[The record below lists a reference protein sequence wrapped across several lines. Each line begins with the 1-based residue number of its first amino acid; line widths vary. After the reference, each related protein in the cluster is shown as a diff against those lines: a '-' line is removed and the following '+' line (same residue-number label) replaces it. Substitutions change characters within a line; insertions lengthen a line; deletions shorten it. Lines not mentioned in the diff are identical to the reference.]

1 MIGQNDAGTAMCE
14 RDAIERVKKG
24 DWTGMARLYDWYR
37 PRVYSLCLRYT
48 RNASDADDLTQDVFI
63 QVFRKAYTFRGD
75 AEFTSWLYAVT
86 LNFVRLHARQTRRRS
101 RVFEVDEGER
111 RLYSIKSRACNP
123 MQRVALAQALRD
135 LTPVRRMTLVLHDI
149 QGLTHSEIAVR
160 TGVTVIASKSRLHRA
175 HMALR
180 RALGGG
186 NHYPESERGT
196 DRVIRPTVL

>member
-1 MIGQNDAGTAMCE
+1 MIGEKNEGTELCE
-14 RDAIERVKKG
+14 RDAIERVQKG

-101 RVFEVDEGER
+101 GVFEVDEGER

-123 MQRVALAQALRD
+123 IQRVALAQALRN

-149 QGLTHSEIAVR
+149 QGLTHNEIAVR

-180 RALGGG
+180 SALGG
-186 NHYPESERGT
+186 R
-196 DRVIRPTVL
+196 